1 MGSDEGEVAE
11 SGGETKGVTM
21 VAAIAAAAAAPV
33 ALTST
38 VFAEE
43 PIVSVAIE
51 LT

>member
-21 VAAIAAAAAAPV
+21 VAAVAPV
-33 ALTST
+33 VLMST
-38 VFAEE
+38 VFTEE